1 MNTNTDIPPVAKSK
15 RSGFL
20 DEAVLSFSSKLFEKP
35 LLGYTYSI
43 IFNLFYIY
51 YWRKHTNIFSIIIFS
66 IMYFII
72 VKIIQIKLF
81 QK

>member
-1 MNTNTDIPPVAKSK
+1 MKSDIPPIAKSK

-20 DEAVLSFSSKLFEKP
+20 DEEVLSFSSKLFEKP
-35 LLGYTYSI
+35 LFGYFI
-43 IFNLFYIY
+43 AILFNLFYIN
-51 YWRKHTNIFSIIIFS
+51 YWRKHTNIFSIIAFS
-66 IMYFII
+66 ILYFII